1 MARPRCSNAPGP
13 LNRCCRYV
21 VFVIAVERRVVH
33 LSVPKMPSMG
43 CDLHFDGWR
52 RMRRASGAVTLSF
65 FYRAFCR
72 VLQLIR
78 LISSKETD
86 FAVEV
91 VVLRHEVAV
100 LRRQVH
106 RPALEPADRAVL
118 AGLAGLL
125 PRHRLGR
132 FFVLPSTL
140 LRWHRDLVAKR
151 WTYAH
156 GRPGRPGI
164 AEGTTALVLRL
175 AKENPT
181 WGYRR
186 IHGELAT
193 MGIVIASSSVWAILK
208 RHGIEPSPRR
218 SGPTW
223 AEFLSAQAKGLMAC
237 DFFHV
242 DTVPLRRLY
251 VLVFIH
257 HDTRFVRI
265 AGITS
270 NPAAGWVTQ
279 QARNLS
285 MEVADQ
291 AKSAKF
297 LIRDRDAKFTA
308 SFDAVFAAEGTGIIT
323 SPVRAPRA
331 NAICERVIGT
341 IRREG
346 LDRMLILGRRHL
358 EAVLAEYVEHYNS
371 HRPHRS
377 LSQRPPATSNAA
389 PPTIGD
395 VGAARPRRAD
405 RLGGLI
411 HEYRMVA

>member
-1 MARPRCSNAPGP
+1 
-13 LNRCCRYV
+13 
-21 VFVIAVERRVVH
+21 VI
-33 LSVPKMPSMG
+33 
-43 CDLHFDGWR
+43 
-52 RMRRASGAVTLSF
+52 LSF
-65 FYRAFCR
+65 LYRAFCR

-78 LISSKETD
+78 LIGRSDTD
-86 FAVEV
+86 LAIEV
-91 VVLRHEVAV
+91 VMLRHEVAV
-100 LRRQVH
+100 LRRQGH

-118 AGLAGLL
+118 AGLARLL
-125 PRHRLGR
+125 PRRRLGR
-132 FFVLPSTL
+132 FFVRPETL
-140 LRWHRDLVAKR
+140 LRWHGDLVAR
-151 WTYAH
+151 HWAYPH

-164 AEGTTALVLRL
+164 AKGTTALVLRL
-175 AKENPT
+175 AKENPQ

-193 MGIVIASSSVWAILK
+193 MGIVIAASSVWAILK

-223 AEFLSAQAKGLMAC
+223 AEFLTAQAKGLMAC

-242 DTVPLRRLY
+242 DTVLLRRLY

-257 HDTRFVRI
+257 HDTRRVRI
-265 AGITS
+265 AGVTA
-270 NPAAGWVTQ
+270 NPVADWVTQ

-285 MEVADQ
+285 MDLADQ
-291 AKSAKF
+291 ANTVKF
-297 LIRDRDAKFTA
+297 LIRDRDTKYTA
-308 SFDAVFAAEGTGIIT
+308 SFDAVFTAEGTRIIK

-341 IRREG
+341 LRREC

-358 EAVLAEYVEHYNS
+358 ETVLAEYIEHYNS

-377 LSQRPPATSNAA
+377 LGQAA
-389 PPTIGD
+389 PSALDSTPEHDTD
-395 VGAARPRRAD
+395 PDLVRLRRTD

-411 HEYRMVA
+411 HEYRLVA